1 MGEEKEIL
9 LRGNICAY
17 LTCRLMGDPQAPML
31 TPRLP
36 LPRLPLLLII
46 LSALA
51 STFGG
56 IVLFLKSTQVFNEAR
71 APNTTFASLPY
82 SLSDFVDF
90 STVKE
95 NSFASYAFFNLDAFN
110 VADDHNVRAFR
121 ALYVSLNWQC
131 HSDLPW
137 TANCGPGG

>member
-1 MGEEKEIL
+1 MVDLRL
-9 LRGNICAY
+9 LPGSH
-17 LTCRLMGDPQAPML
+17 D
-31 TPRLP
+31 
-36 LPRLPLLLII
+36 PRLPLLLII

-56 IVLFLKSTQVFNEAR
+56 VVLFLKSTQVFNEAR

-95 NSFASYAFFNLDAFN
+95 NSFASYALFNLDTFN
-110 VADDHNVRAFR
+110 LGDDHNVRTFR
-121 ALYVSLNWQC
+121 ALYVSLIWQC